1 MKRLL
6 TIVAVCL
13 LASCTGKAD
22 KAQSCAQGFLDA
34 FLSNDFNSAA
44 SYCTD
49 DFNIDF
55 NQAMEDFSKLDDS
68 VKILLKEQCSQLK
81 AEVVSVERV
90 NESDTFSVN
99 YNIVSVCPDSSGVAA
114 EQGLITSTLKVVDGK
129 VASLNK

>member
-1 MKRLL
+1 
-6 TIVAVCL
+6 
-13 LASCTGKAD
+13 
-22 KAQSCAQGFLDA
+22 
-34 FLSNDFNSAA
+34 
-44 SYCTD
+44 
-49 DFNIDF
+49 
-55 NQAMEDFSKLDDS
+55 MEDFSKLDDS

-99 YNIVSVCPDSSGVAA
+99 YNIVRVCPDSSGVAA